1 MKLEKF
7 CQDSW
12 IIKKGNMRESLH
24 CEQTALYEAIR
35 KYQQNTISDKESE
48 NLLKCAMCGVG
59 KVQKVWK
66 MLKVFLLSSVM
77 GSYFMRYAGKRD
89 EFLDDC
95 FNEMVIVVLNCLK
108 KFDLDCLEDID
119 NLTVMRQLSGY
130 IAQSLHF
137 GNIYEAKIKSDLKE
151 TDEID
156 ENIETDE
163 QIERDIISRSDLE
176 KIFGSIKEKGP
187 KIDDFVNEIKS
198 GMPVKS
204 DRARKQKKRLMTYL
218 ETHGKRS
225 PSDAKH
231 AVNMIE
237 KLLENGVIV

>member
-1 MKLEKF
+1 MNLEKF

-12 IIKKGNMRESLH
+12 IIKKGKLRESLH
-24 CEQTALYEAIR
+24 CDQPDLYAAIE

-48 NLLKCAMCGVG
+48 YLLKCVMCGAG
-59 KVQKVWK
+59 RVQKVWK
-66 MLKVFLLSSVM
+66 MLKTFLLSSVM

-89 EFLDDC
+89 DFLDDC

-108 KFDLDCLEDID
+108 NFDLNRLEDID

-156 ENIETDE
+156 EDIETDGQME
-163 QIERDIISRSDLE
+163 LDIISRSDLK
-176 KIFGSIKEKGP
+176 KILGNVKEKGP
-187 KIDDFVNEIKS
+187 KIEDFVNESKS
-198 GMPVKS
+198 GMSVKS

-218 ETHGKRS
+218 EMHRNLS
-225 PSDAKH
+225 PSEAKDT
-231 AVNMIE
+231 VNAIQN
-237 KLLENGVIV
+237 LLERGII

>member
-12 IIKKGNMRESLH
+12 IVKKGKLRESLH
-24 CEQTALYEAIR
+24 CDQTDLYDAIR
-35 KYQQNTISDKESE
+35 KYQQNTISDKDSE

-66 MLKVFLLSSVM
+66 MLKIFLLSSVM
-77 GSYFMRYAGKRD
+77 GSYFMRSSGKRD
-89 EFLDDC
+89 EFFDDC
-95 FNEMVIVVLNCLK
+95 FNEMVVAVLNCIK
-108 KFDLDCLEDID
+108 KFDLDRLEDID

-130 IAQSLHF
+130 IAQCLHF

-156 ENIETDE
+156 EDIETDE
-163 QIERDIISRSDLE
+163 QMELDIISRSDLE
-176 KIFGSIKEKGP
+176 KILGNIKEKGP
-187 KIDDFVNEIKS
+187 KINDFINESKS
-198 GMPVKS
+198 GMSVKS

-218 ETHGKRS
+218 ETHRNLS
-225 PSDAKH
+225 PSEAKDT
-231 AVNMIE
+231 VNAIQ
-237 KLLENGVIV
+237 KLLENGMI